1 MEMRKRDRGSTLC
14 FHPGPSR
21 KGIMTAGSGFG
32 AGREWGGGGN
42 FGKESHSLLVILQN
56 SNKISLN
63 FCIRWKTMQ

>member
-32 AGREWGGGGN
+32 AGREWGGGGE
-42 FGKESHSLLVILQN
+42 FWEGIP
-56 SNKISLN
+56 
-63 FCIRWKTMQ
+63 